1 MLCLTAI
8 RVENGPMYIVM
19 KLITGIKDSEH
30 FSIVVLWDNDKS
42 ELWITI

>member
-1 MLCLTAI
+1 MVKQQSEWKMA
-8 RVENGPMYIVM
+8 MYIVM